1 MAWGNKGR
9 ADVQVPVEF
18 DIAGRTY
25 RVEMAEAEV
34 SPYFVANQL
43 LKEVSVK
50 TDLLT
55 GQQVVVN
62 WSLVGV
68 IRRL

>member
-9 ADVQVPVEF
+9 TDVQVPVEF

-25 RVEMAEAEV
+25 RVEMTEAEV
-34 SPYFVANQL
+34 SPYYVANAL

-55 GQQVVVN
+55 GQQVVIN

-68 IRRL
+68 IRKL

>member
-1 MAWGNKGR
+1 M
-9 ADVQVPVEF
+9 
-18 DIAGRTY
+18 T
-25 RVEMAEAEV
+25 EAEV

-55 GQQVVVN
+55 GQQVVIN